1 MITKTLKEA
10 VAEAQRISEMEM
22 PTQTMKDKRE
32 RAIACKGDKESHPY
46 YQCAI
51 AFKTSGKTVDEFMS
65 ATGLPE
71 REAYFLFDVRSKSS
85 KGGTASYEEKIE
97 ALLAAIMDAE
107 ELIRKAQDGTTG
119 DEERDTAIRTEAA
132 KYPKAHP
139 YYKLVKLCFE
149 SGVPVRDMGDV
160 LTEQPKAVA
169 TLYKLFVTHEET
181 PIPEQTAP
189 SDVFTKYPSLKSVS
203 MEKQVVF
210 ADRVMSGN
218 LKHSSAKRQYC
229 IEQAIATKGRRYFG
243 HHPYARLFRHLSSAK
258 SCADIHKYFSNMA
271 KEDFL
276 YFVKTTYGPTDYE
289 ALSDEVTEQSAI
301 PAVEIAETM
310 DFPYSGEIDIK
321 AEEAQSIADE
331 VEREIIAPVNED
343 VPAED
348 VSKAEPEQEKA
359 ASTEG
364 VQDTTPTEEQDNPAV
379 TGCISKIFCEA
390 LSELIQTP
398 MAQITAPGN
407 LRKCH
412 DVFELAQLLEYMRLA
427 PEDYGFHA
435 YEKIIETFDSA
446 GYTPAEIAWLF
457 PITPKI
463 IQSHLNVKDWRAPS
477 NINRLFRPGAL
488 PAKVHST
495 VWGVGLVIAGVFTAL
510 GTLIG
515 AYCY

>member
-1 MITKTLKEA
+1 MITEKTLKEA

-32 RAIACKGDKESHPY
+32 RAIACKGDRESHPY

-51 AFKTSGKTVDEFMS
+51 AFKTSGKTVDEFMA
-65 ATGLPE
+65 ATGLSE
-71 REAYFLFDVRSKSS
+71 SEAYFLFGIDSKARPDQARFNEYFE
-85 KGGTASYEEKIE
+85 T
-97 ALLAAIMDAE
+97 LLDTIIDAN
-107 ELIRKAQDGTTG
+107 ELIQKAQTDTTG
-119 DEERDTAIRTEAA
+119 NASKDTAVRTEATECA
-132 KYPKAHP
+132 EAHP
-139 YYKLVKLCFE
+139 YYKLVEMFTKC
-149 SGVPVRDMGDV
+149 GVPLSDMADV

-169 TLYKLFVTHEET
+169 TLYKLFATSEEVPT
-181 PIPEQTAP
+181 PEQVAP

-203 MEKQVVF
+203 MEELVAF
-210 ADRVMSGN
+210 ADRVMAGN

-243 HHPYARLFRHLSSAK
+243 HHPYARLFRHLSSTK
-258 SCADIHKYFSNMA
+258 SCADIRKYFPNMA

-289 ALSDEVTEQSAI
+289 VLSNEVTEESSI

-310 DFPYSGEIDIK
+310 DFPDSDELDIK
-321 AEEAQSIADE
+321 AEEAQAIADE
-331 VEREIIAPVNED
+331 VEQEIIASNKEEE
-343 VPAED
+343 PAED
-348 VSKAEPEQEKA
+348 VSKEEPEQEKA
-359 ASTEG
+359 
-364 VQDTTPTEEQDNPAV
+364 QDAAPTEEQDDHAV
-379 TGCISKIFCEA
+379 TDCISKLFNEA

-398 MAQITAPGN
+398 MAQVTAPAN

-412 DVFELAQLLEYMRLA
+412 DVFELAQLLEYMRLT

-463 IQSHLNVKDWRAPS
+463 IQSHLDIKDWGAPS
-477 NINRLFRPGAL
+477 NINRLFKPGAL

-495 VWGVGLVIAGVFTAL
+495 VWGVGLVLAGVFTAL